1 MDRNEVEL
9 QAQIAALGCIV
20 SALIEICPDKPALA
34 EAIKARHQ
42 HGDAGLSHLPVRDQ
56 ELMLTR
62 LELHLGRLMGDL
74 KTGPSTE

>member
-9 QAQIAALGCIV
+9 QAQIAAFGCVV

-42 HGDAGLSHLPVRDQ
+42 HGAAGLGRLPVQDQ
-56 ELMLTR
+56 ELLLTR
-62 LELHLGRLMGDL
+62 LEWHLGRLIGSL
-74 KTGPSTE
+74 QGTG